1 MMPALLIIGIG
12 GRSRRLF
19 PLPLPVFLLWPL
31 VLFALALV
39 WLAERLLR
47 LSGADPSW
55 LRAAKVG
62 LLAFF
67 HLSGFRIEV
76 ESSDGTRLRVLL
88 V

>member
-1 MMPALLIIGIG
+1 MMPALLVIGIG
-12 GRSRRLF
+12 GRSRRIF

-39 WLAERLLR
+39 WLAERLIS

-55 LRAAKVG
+55 LRAAKTG